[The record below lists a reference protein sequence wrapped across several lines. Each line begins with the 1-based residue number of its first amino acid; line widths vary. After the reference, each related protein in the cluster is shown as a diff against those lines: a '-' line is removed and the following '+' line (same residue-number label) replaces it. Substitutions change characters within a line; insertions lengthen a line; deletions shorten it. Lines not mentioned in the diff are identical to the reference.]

1 MKTLRF
7 ETRKIPGIQNH
18 WPEIITA
25 LGVFLSGILLGVIA
39 KAADSV
45 SLIGDIGTD
54 LAIWVLLGTLIAAYS
69 RRPASAAFNTLLF
82 FLGLLAGYYAYCQ
95 FVLGF
100 FPQAYCL
107 GWLIVALI
115 SAPCAAVL
123 WFARSPGLT
132 GSLITALPAGLIF
145 AWSYPAFYTGQIVLV
160 LGLIYALLICS
171 LLPIGWKMKLS
182 ALGASTGIAL
192 LIRALHLISLL
203 PF

>member
-1 MKTLRF
+1 MTFLKF
-7 ETRKIPGIQNH
+7 EHRKIPSELNLRK
-18 WPEIITA
+18 EIFIA
-25 LGVFLSGILLGVIA
+25 LGVFLLGILLGVIA

-54 LAIWVLLGTLIAAYS
+54 LAVWVLLGTLIAAYS
-69 RRPASAAFNTLLF
+69 RRPFSAAINELLF
-82 FLGLLAGYYAYCQ
+82 FLGLLVGYYAYCQ

-107 GWLIVALI
+107 GWLIVAVLA
-115 SAPCAAVL
+115 APCAAIL

-145 AWSYPAFYTGQIVLV
+145 AWSYPAFYSGQIVLI
-160 LGLIYALLICS
+160 LGLGYALLICT
-171 LLPIGWKMKLS
+171 LLPNGLKMKLA
-182 ALGASTGIAL
+182 ALAAAVLAAFIINTF
-192 LIRALHLISLL
+192 HLTYLL

>member
-1 MKTLRF
+1 MKFLKL
-7 ETRKIPGIQNH
+7 EYRKIPFKLSLRK
-18 WPEIITA
+18 EIFTA
-25 LGVFLSGILLGVIA
+25 LGVLLLGILLGVIA

-45 SLIGDIGTD
+45 SVIGDIGTD
-54 LAIWVLLGTLIAAYS
+54 LAVWVLLGTLIAAYS
-69 RRPASAAFNTLLF
+69 RRPASAAVNELLF

-107 GWLIVALI
+107 GWLIVAVI
-115 SAPCAAVL
+115 ASPCAAVL

-145 AWSYPAFYTGQIVLV
+145 AWSYPAFYSGQIVLV
-160 LGLIYALLICS
+160 LGIAYALLICA
-171 LLPIGWKMKLS
+171 LLPVGWKMKLA
-182 ALGASTGIAL
+182 ALAAAVPAAFIINTF
-192 LIRALHLISLL
+192 HLTYLL

>member
-7 ETRKIPGIQNH
+7 ETRKIPSIQDH

-69 RRPASAAFNTLLF
+69 RRPASAAINTLLF

-100 FPQAYCL
+100 FPQAYSL
-107 GWLIVALI
+107 SWLIVALI
-115 SAPCAAVL
+115 SAPCAAIL

-132 GSLITALPAGLIF
+132 GSLITSLPAGLIF
-145 AWSYPAFYTGQIVLV
+145 AWSYPAFYTGQVVLV
-160 LGLIYALLICS
+160 LGLVYALLICA

-182 ALGASTGIAL
+182 ALAAAVLAACIINAF
-192 LIRALHLISLL
+192 HLTNLL